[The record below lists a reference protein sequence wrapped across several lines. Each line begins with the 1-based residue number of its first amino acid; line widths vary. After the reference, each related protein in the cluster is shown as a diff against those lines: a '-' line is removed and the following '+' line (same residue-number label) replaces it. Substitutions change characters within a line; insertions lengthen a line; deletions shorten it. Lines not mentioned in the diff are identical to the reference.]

1 MRNDDRLFMS
11 RCLELARNGIYT
23 AAPNPMVG
31 AVIVHRGRV
40 IGEGW
45 HQRCGEAHAEVNAY
59 ASVSAADR
67 PLLREATLYVSLEP
81 CAHYG
86 KTPPCAEMIIREGIG
101 SVVVGCVDSF
111 AKVQG
116 RGIQML
122 REAGIPVTVLNDERC
137 RHLNRHFFT
146 FHEKHRPWITLKW
159 AQTANGFIDDN
170 YRPAT
175 ISTPFTTMLCHK
187 LRAEHRAILVG
198 RVTAERDKPQLNVRQ
213 WTGPDP
219 LRLVLSRATETLPE
233 LMERLSSLN
242 IQSLLVEG
250 GAATHASFLAAGL
263 WDEIRVET
271 SPVVFANGTR
281 APQLP
286 EGLTVVS
293 RRRYDSNTITILSRA
308 KG

>member
-31 AVIVHRGRV
+31 AVIVHRGRI

-67 PLLREATLYVSLEP
+67 QLLREAVLYVSLEP

-86 KTPPCAEMIIREGIG
+86 KTPPCAELIIREGIG
-101 SVVVGCVDSF
+101 SVVVGCIDPF

-122 REAGIPVTVLNDERC
+122 REAGIPVTVLDDERC
-137 RHLNRHFFT
+137 RRLNRRFFT
-146 FHEKHRPWITLKW
+146 FHEKKRPFITLKW
-159 AQTANGFIDDN
+159 AQSADGLIDDN
-170 YRPAT
+170 FRPVT
-175 ISTPFTTMLCHK
+175 ISTPFTAMLCHK
-187 LRAEHRAILVG
+187 LRAEHQAILVG
-198 RVTAERDKPQLNVRQ
+198 RVTAERDRPQLTVRH

-219 LRLVLSRATETLPE
+219 QRIVLSTASTTLPALIDRLV
-233 LMERLSSLN
+233 ERN

-250 GAATHASFLAAGL
+250 GSKTLASFIETGL
-263 WDEIRVET
+263 WDEIRVEA
-271 SPVVFANGTR
+271 SPQLFGAGTPAPPLPANGR
-281 APQLP
+281 IAR
-286 EGLTVVS
+286 VA
-293 RRRYDSNTITILSRA
+293 RYGPNTITIIERET
-308 KG
+308 